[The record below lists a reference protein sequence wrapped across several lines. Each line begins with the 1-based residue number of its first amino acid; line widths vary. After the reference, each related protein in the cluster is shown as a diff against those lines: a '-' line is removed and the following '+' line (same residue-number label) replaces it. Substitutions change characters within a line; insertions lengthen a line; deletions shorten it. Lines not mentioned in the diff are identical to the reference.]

1 MNPAPLDDAA
11 LHALVDGVLPPR
23 ARAALEAQL
32 AAQPEAAA
40 RVAAWRAQPH
50 ALRARFDAVLTEPIP
65 LALLQANRRPPPR
78 RWRAAAAAGWLALGA
93 VLGWSGHALRP
104 AADRAGAAITLPRE
118 AAVAHAVYAPEVRHP
133 VEVTAA
139 EHAHLVAWLSKR
151 LGTQLSV
158 PVLEAEGFRLVGG
171 RLLPSA
177 AGGPVAQFMYQDA
190 GGQRLTLYVR
200 NDAQAPHDTAF
211 RFARENGVS
220 VFYWVDGRLGYALS
234 GELER
239 AALLKIADVVYRQLN
254 P

>member
-1 MNPAPLDDAA
+1 MNPSPLADAD
-11 LHALVDGVLPPR
+11 LHALVDGVLPPSR
-23 ARAALEAQL
+23 AAALEAQL

-50 ALRARFDAVLTEPIP
+50 ALRARFDAVLDEPVP
-65 LALLQANRRPPPR
+65 AVLQQANRRPPR
-78 RWRAAAAAGWLALGA
+78 RWPAAAAVGWLALGA
-93 VLGWSGHALRP
+93 LLGWGGRGWWP
-104 AADRAGAAITLPRE
+104 ADRAAAVISLPRE

-151 LGTQLSV
+151 LGTKLSV
-158 PVLEAEGFRLVGG
+158 PVLEDQGFRLVGG

-200 NDAQAPHDTAF
+200 NDAQSPHDTAF
-211 RFARENGVS
+211 RFAREGGVS
-220 VFYWVDGRLGYALS
+220 VFYWVDGHLGYALS

-239 AALLKIADVVYRQLN
+239 AALLRIADVVYRQLN